1 MIKFNKP
8 EKLNGDQLRQ
18 ELKSNGVILPDS
30 LSDLFDDGAGGLWLD
45 IADKDGAKAK
55 TVINAHI
62 AKPTPEPTV
71 EEKLAS
77 VGLNL
82 DDLKAALGL

>member
-1 MIKFNKP
+1 MEFIVEKPNKP
-8 EKLNGDQLRQ
+8 LSSDIFAKENPGCNLYQRGENFFI
-18 ELKSNGVILPDS
+18 NGVSTQQEADAL
-30 LSDLFDDGAGGLWLD
+30 LD
-45 IADKDGAKAK
+45 
-55 TVINAHI
+55 AHNPP
-62 AKPTPEPTV
+62 APQEPTV